1 MHDVKCGAIMLRT
14 HILQNFAAG
23 TYVARQG
30 ESGDKFYVV
39 AAGEVYCCLKE
50 ENGEEEQ
57 ERSSC
62 S

>member
-1 MHDVKCGAIMLRT
+1 MCFLLLLY
-14 HILQNFAAG
+14 LQNFAAG
-23 TYVARQG
+23 AYVARQG

-57 ERSSC
+57 VNFNYLKL
-62 S
+62 